1 MQKADAA
8 LYQQDRAII
17 DRLLVSQPTPS
28 NDQVVTAARLF
39 SRYVNSTQE
48 AMVSDL
54 ERVMSIWGYSVADTQ
69 GRARTIWQSGYRP
82 TAETAQLV
90 GSGADTQEETA

>member
-8 LYQQDRAII
+8 LYQQDRALI
-17 DRLLVSQPTPS
+17 DRLLTSQPTPS
-28 NDQVVTAARLF
+28 NDQVLTAARLF
-39 SRYVNSTQE
+39 SRYVNTTQE

-54 ERVMSIWGYSVADTQ
+54 ERVMQTWGYSVADTQ

-82 TAETAQLV
+82 IPETAQLV
-90 GSGADTQEETA
+90 GSGADTQQETA